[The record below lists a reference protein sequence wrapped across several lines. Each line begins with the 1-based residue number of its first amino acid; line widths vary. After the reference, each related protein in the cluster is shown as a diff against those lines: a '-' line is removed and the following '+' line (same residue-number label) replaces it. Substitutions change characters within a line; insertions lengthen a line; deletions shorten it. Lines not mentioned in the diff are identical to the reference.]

1 MKHQCLQFPKGK
13 TKAITFSYD
22 DGVIQDRRLVPLLD
36 KYGLKATFNLNSEW
50 FGMHH
55 VMKNHGIEFDH
66 VKVEADEVRQLYAN
80 HEVAVHTLTHEW
92 LRKLSDEDVIRQ
104 VEQDRVNLSNLVG
117 YEVVGM
123 AYPFGSYDER
133 VEKLIR
139 ENTGV
144 KYCRTVKNT
153 ENFELQDNLLCFH
166 PTIHG
171 LEPNNK
177 TYEICKRFIEMDTDK
192 PQLLYIWGHGYE
204 MDLTGDRWDELEKM
218 FQLISG
224 KDDIF
229 YGTNREVFGL

>member
-1 MKHQCLQFPKGK
+1 MKQQFLQFPKGK
-13 TKAITFSYD
+13 MKAITFSYD

-55 VMKNHGIEFDH
+55 VMIDRSIEFDH
-66 VKVEADEVRQLYAN
+66 VKVEADEVGELYVN

-92 LRKLSDEDVIRQ
+92 LKKLSDKEIIRQ

-123 AYPFGSYDER
+123 AYPYGSYDER
-133 VEKLIR
+133 VEELIR

-144 KYCRTVKNT
+144 KYCRTVEDT
-153 ENFELQDNLLCFH
+153 ENFELQHNLLCFH
-166 PTIHG
+166 PTIHE

-177 TYEICKRFIEMDTDK
+177 TYEICKKFIEMDTDK

-204 MDLTGDRWDELEKM
+204 MDFAGDRWDELERM

-224 KDDIF
+224 RDDIF